1 MSIEVG
7 VSGGGNLLTI
17 RVKGRFDFNLL
28 NEFRQAYSDLGN
40 KQADIEVDMRETE
53 SIDSSALGMLLSM
66 QSHLGKVDGDI
77 SLVNCSPDVKKILM
91 IVRFDKKFSIK

>member
-1 MSIEVG
+1 MSIEAG
-7 VSGGGNLLTI
+7 VSANGNLLTI

-28 NEFRQAYSDLGN
+28 NEFRRAYIGLDN
-40 KQADIEVDMRETE
+40 KQADIEVDMREAE

-66 QSHLGKVDGDI
+66 QSHLNKVDGDI
-77 SLVNCSPDVKKILM
+77 RLVNCSPDVRKILM